1 MIFPTFQDDDG
12 GGVRFR
18 LFQHYEGVRASIS
31 VFDVFLKYITIISLL
46 HCT

>member
-1 MIFPTFQDDDG
+1 MVFQTLQEYEG

-31 VFDVFLKYITIISLL
+31 VFDVFLKYITSLL